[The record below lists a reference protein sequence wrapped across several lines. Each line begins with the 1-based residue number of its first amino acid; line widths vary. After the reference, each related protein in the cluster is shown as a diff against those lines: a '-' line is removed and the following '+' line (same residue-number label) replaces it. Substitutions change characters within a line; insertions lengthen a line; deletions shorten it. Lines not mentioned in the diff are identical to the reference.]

1 MQICVAYFILL
12 VRAMKEYGLIGRPL
26 GHSASAK
33 YFADKFAV
41 QSIDA
46 HYSLYELEQIEQV
59 ESLGGK
65 LCGFNVTIP
74 YKKQILPF
82 LASVS
87 DEAAQVGAVNCV
99 KIDAEG
105 KMHGYN
111 TDVVGIRATLSPFE
125 LQGRKALV
133 LGTGGA
139 AAAVLF
145 VLEQL
150 GMDVVSVSRTEGE
163 NRITYDKVT
172 PELIGSIALI
182 VNATPVGMYPHVD
195 EAPTIPYDALTPNHI
210 LFDLI
215 YNPAK
220 TLFLAFGEQRG
231 AKILGGDEM
240 FRRQAEA
247 SWDIWN
253 R

>member
-1 MQICVAYFILL
+1 M
-12 VRAMKEYGLIGRPL
+12 
-26 GHSASAK
+26 
-33 YFADKFAV
+33 
-41 QSIDA
+41 
-46 HYSLYELEQIEQV
+46 
-59 ESLGGK
+59 
-65 LCGFNVTIP
+65 
-74 YKKQILPF
+74 
-82 LASVS
+82 
-87 DEAAQVGAVNCV
+87 
-99 KIDAEG
+99 
-105 KMHGYN
+105 
-111 TDVVGIRATLSPFE
+111 
-125 LQGRKALV
+125 
-133 LGTGGA
+133 
-139 AAAVLF
+139 
-145 VLEQL
+145 
-150 GMDVVSVSRTEGE
+150 SRTEGE